1 LAADFSGI
9 EIEVFFDDA
18 QLLQKVTELWNEV
31 MIGNMP
37 EVCRKVIAVIL
48 QALQIPFKRLQLLI

>member
-1 LAADFSGI
+1 M
-9 EIEVFFDDA
+9 
-18 QLLQKVTELWNEV
+18 QKVTELWNEV